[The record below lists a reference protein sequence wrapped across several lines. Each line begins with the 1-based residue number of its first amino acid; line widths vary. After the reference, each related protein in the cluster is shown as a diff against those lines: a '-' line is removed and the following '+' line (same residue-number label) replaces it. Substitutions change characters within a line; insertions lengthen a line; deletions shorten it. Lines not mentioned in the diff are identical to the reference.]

1 MITYYT
7 KEGRFLVEK
16 YNDIPFSKL
25 HRLDCPALMFSNG
38 RKEWYV
44 NGKLHRLDGPAI
56 IRDNGQIEWYV
67 KGKLHRLD
75 GPAIIWSN
83 GDEEYWINGKI
94 IETLEVED
102 WIKDNN
108 INLKT
113 KKHQTLFMLRF
124 G

>member
-1 MITYYT
+1 MITFYT

-16 YNDIPFSKL
+16 YNDIPFNKL
-25 HRLDCPALMFSNG
+25 HREDGPAITTPLK
-38 RKEWYV
+38 KEWRQ

-75 GPAIIWSN
+75 GAAIIWYDGN
-83 GDEEYWINGKI
+83 EEWWVDGKI

-102 WIKDNN
+102 WIKENN

-113 KKHQTLFMLRF
+113 KQHQVLFMVMF